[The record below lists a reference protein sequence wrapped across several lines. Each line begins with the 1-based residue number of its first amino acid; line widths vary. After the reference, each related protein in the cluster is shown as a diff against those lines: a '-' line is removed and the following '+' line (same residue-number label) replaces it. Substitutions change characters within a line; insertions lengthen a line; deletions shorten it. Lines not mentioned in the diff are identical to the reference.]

1 MVKLALLGA
10 TGSVGSSTIEV
21 VKEQAEHFAISLAS
35 AHLNW
40 HKLCEIACELSIP
53 QLVFT
58 GIEDTSQQTFIRNQY
73 PSLKIYFGI
82 SELLNM
88 LKNEDYDLALN
99 AISGSA
105 GLKSSFAIAQRGKNL
120 ALANKESLA
129 MAGHLLMPLI
139 KSQGSKILPVDSEH
153 SAVFQLLEGHPH
165 NEIKKVYLTA
175 SGGALRDIP
184 LNELENITLER
195 ALQHPNWSM
204 GTKVTLDSATMFN
217 KALEVMEAHWLFNL
231 DFEQIDCV
239 LHPQSVVHSLVEFID
254 GAIFA
259 QMSQPDMK
267 LPILYA
273 LSYPERLPSKLVQ
286 TDLKHLGNLEFSPI
300 PTERYPLF
308 ILGLQ
313 VAYAGGILP
322 TVLNSANEAALRLF
336 QAGVIRYAD
345 IYRICQEAVQNC
357 INEPEPSL
365 DEILTVNEQVFQH
378 ILKEYNFGDIQ

>member
-21 VKEQAEHFAISLAS
+21 VKEQAEHFAISFAS

-120 ALANKESLA
+120 PLANKESLA
-129 MAGHLLMPLI
+129 MAGNLLMPLI

-184 LNELENITLER
+184 LNELGNITLDR

-365 DEILTVNEQVFQH
+365 EEILTVNEQVFQH

>member
-21 VKEQAEHFAISLAS
+21 VKEQAEHFAISLSS

-82 SELLNM
+82 SELLNL

-165 NEIKKVYLTA
+165 NEIRKIYITA

-336 QAGVIRYAD
+336 QAGIIRYAD
-345 IYRICQEAVQNC
+345 IYLICQEAVNNC

-365 DEILTVNEQVFQH
+365 EQILMVNEQVFQR
-378 ILKEYNFGDIQ
+378 ILKEYNFGAIQ

>member
-21 VKEQAEHFAISLAS
+21 VKEQVEHFAISLAS

-53 QLVFT
+53 QLVLT

-73 PSLKIYFGI
+73 PDINIYFGI

-184 LNELENITLER
+184 LNELGNITLDR

-217 KALEVMEAHWLFNL
+217 KALEVMEAHWLFDL

>member
-1 MVKLALLGA
+1 M
-10 TGSVGSSTIEV
+10 
-21 VKEQAEHFAISLAS
+21 
-35 AHLNW
+35 
-40 HKLCEIACELSIP
+40 
-53 QLVFT
+53 
-58 GIEDTSQQTFIRNQY
+58 
-73 PSLKIYFGI
+73 KIYFGI
-82 SELLNM
+82 SELLNL

-165 NEIKKVYLTA
+165 NEIRKIYITA

-286 TDLKHLGNLEFSPI
+286 TDLKHQGNLEFSPI

-322 TVLNSANEAALRLF
+322 TVLIVLMKQLYVFFKRGKLDMLIYTEFVRRQCKIASMSQNLRWS
-336 QAGVIRYAD
+336 RY
-345 IYRICQEAVQNC
+345 
-357 INEPEPSL
+357 
-365 DEILTVNEQVFQH
+365 
-378 ILKEYNFGDIQ
+378 

>member
-21 VKEQAEHFAISLAS
+21 VKEQNEHFVITLAS
-35 AHLNW
+35 AHKNW
-40 HKLCEIACELSIP
+40 YKLCQIAGELSIP
-53 QLVFT
+53 KVVLT
-58 GIEDTSQQTFIRNQY
+58 CIEDTAQQAFIRNQY
-73 PSLKIYFGI
+73 PNLKIYFGI
-82 SELLNM
+82 NELLN
-88 LKNEDYDLALN
+88 LLQEEDYDLALN

-105 GLKSSFAIAQRGKNL
+105 GLRSSFAIAQRGKNL
-120 ALANKESLA
+120 ALANKESLV

-139 KSQGSKILPVDSEH
+139 KSQGIKILPVDSEH
-153 SAVFQLLEGHPH
+153 SAIFQLLEGHPQK
-165 NEIKKVYLTA
+165 EIRKIYITA
-175 SGGALRDIP
+175 SGGALRDVP
-184 LNELENITLER
+184 LNDLENITLER

-217 KALEVMEAHWLFNL
+217 KALEVMEAHWLFDL
-231 DFEQIDCV
+231 DFERIDCV
-239 LHPQSVVHSLVEFID
+239 LQPQSVVHSLVEFID

-259 QMSQPDMK
+259 QLSQPDMK

-336 QAGVIRYAD
+336 QAGKIRYAD

-365 DEILTVNEQVFQH
+365 EQILTVNEQVCQR
-378 ILKEYNFGDIQ
+378 ILRQYNFGDIQ

>member
-21 VKEQAEHFAISLAS
+21 VKEQVEHFAISLAS

-53 QLVFT
+53 QLVLT
-58 GIEDTSQQTFIRNQY
+58 GIEDTVQQVFIRNQY
-73 PSLKIYFGI
+73 PDINIYFGI
-82 SELLNM
+82 SELLNL

-153 SAVFQLLEGHPH
+153 SAIFQLIEGHPH

-204 GTKVTLDSATMFN
+204 GTKV
-217 KALEVMEAHWLFNL
+217 
-231 DFEQIDCV
+231 
-239 LHPQSVVHSLVEFID
+239 
-254 GAIFA
+254 
-259 QMSQPDMK
+259 
-267 LPILYA
+267 YA
-273 LSYPERLPSKLVQ
+273 
-286 TDLKHLGNLEFSPI
+286 
-300 PTERYPLF
+300 
-308 ILGLQ
+308 
-313 VAYAGGILP
+313 
-322 TVLNSANEAALRLF
+322 
-336 QAGVIRYAD
+336 
-345 IYRICQEAVQNC
+345 
-357 INEPEPSL
+357 
-365 DEILTVNEQVFQH
+365 
-378 ILKEYNFGDIQ
+378 